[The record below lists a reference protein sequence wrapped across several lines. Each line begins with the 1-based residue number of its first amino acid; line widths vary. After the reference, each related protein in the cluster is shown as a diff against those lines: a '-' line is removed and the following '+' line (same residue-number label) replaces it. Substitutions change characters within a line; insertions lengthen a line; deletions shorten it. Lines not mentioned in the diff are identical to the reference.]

1 MLPLEFTVLSKQI
14 ILNSNTASNYVVCYQ
29 LGLLEIQRKCVKI
42 LICRAYLVRGKTR
55 MFYNLI
61 RKTWLQTNVT

>member
-29 LGLLEIQRKCVKI
+29 LGLLEKRVKI
-42 LICRAYLVRGKTR
+42 LICRTYLVRGKTR